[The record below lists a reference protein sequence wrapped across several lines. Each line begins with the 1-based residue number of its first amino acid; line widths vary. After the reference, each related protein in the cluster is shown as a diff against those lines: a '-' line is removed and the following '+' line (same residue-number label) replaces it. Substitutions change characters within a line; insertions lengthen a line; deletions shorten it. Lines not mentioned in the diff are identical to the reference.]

1 MSQDK
6 ETKKVEVKDLAVC
19 AYVNRG
25 VKSNPYLYIATCCD
39 RLVNIKKQLVRN
51 KRLPEKCMFCNNLI
65 DWRRKG
71 NV

>member
-6 ETKKVEVKDLAVC
+6 EIKEVEVKDLAVC

-25 VKSNPYLYIATCCD
+25 VKSNPYLYVATCNGQ
-39 RLVNIKKQLVRN
+39 LINIKKQLVRN
-51 KRLPEKCMFCNNLI
+51 KRLPEKCMFCKNLI
-65 DWRRKG
+65 DWRSKG